1 MPLKLKKELI
11 YHLSQEKFS
20 KKNLTI
26 KNVKKISNKFIKKLK
41 KKCKKQTKKRKQIKK
56 HKKK

>member
-1 MPLKLKKELI
+1 MHLKLKNELI

-26 KNVKKISNKFIKKLK
+26 KNVKNFSNKFIKKLK
-41 KKCKKQTKKRKQIKK
+41 KICKKQTKKRKQIKK
-56 HKKK
+56 KKK